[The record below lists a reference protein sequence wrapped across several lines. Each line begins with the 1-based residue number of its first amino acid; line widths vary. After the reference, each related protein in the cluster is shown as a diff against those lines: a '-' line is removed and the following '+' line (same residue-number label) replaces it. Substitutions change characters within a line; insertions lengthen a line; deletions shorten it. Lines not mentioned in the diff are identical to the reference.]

1 MLITVDLT
9 HPDNDLDLV
18 GLAAGESPET
28 RFGPRGY
35 IAYRLF
41 SAAARLLFLTLQ
53 KNDKPDIA
61 AATAVQIDREAEFVQ
76 ARLQDLTGGGP
87 RRNGG
92 RRR

>member
-9 HPDNDLDLV
+9 HPDNDLELV
-18 GLAAGESPET
+18 GLASGESPESH
-28 RFGPRGY
+28 FGPRAY
-35 IAYRLF
+35 VAYRLF

-61 AATAVQIDREAEFVQ
+61 AATAVQIDREAEFGR
-76 ARLQDLTGGGP
+76 ARLQELSAGGP

>member
-18 GLAAGESPET
+18 GLASGESPET
-28 RFGPRGY
+28 RFGTRGY

-76 ARLQDLTGGGP
+76 ARLQELTGGGP